1 MSGSVLLCTIPLS
14 RRSLAHSRS
23 FIHVP
28 YPHIVARTMTDLT
41 VLYIPNAL
49 PATPPTQTGLGLSL
63 AFPRA
68 RRTPPRLPFASTPMV
83 TLEMVD
89 LPTPTSDQH
98 ALYRQPISPV
108 RTRDHSLLSP
118 PPNSFTSRPRRRP
131 HPTSD
136 RSVPPRPAS
145 APPLPPPRS
154 APLTPSTTTRFSF
167 DASGGIGVFEH
178 PTPRRI
184 PPSPYRERAP
194 SELVRPAPPLCTSHS
209 SSALCALQFADHR
222 PITRRPSQNL
232 LAPHLPLRRHRI
244 RLLPLLPPRP
254 PRHLR
259 RSRPRP
265 RRRFRQAPRDC
276 RPLRPLPRVPHQPRP
291 PPAPPASRCLLV
303 ARPSAALGCI

>member
-1 MSGSVLLCTIPLS
+1 
-14 RRSLAHSRS
+14 
-23 FIHVP
+23 
-28 YPHIVARTMTDLT
+28 MTDLT

-98 ALYRQPISPV
+98 VLYRQPISPV

-194 SELVRPAPPLCTSHS
+194 SELVRPAPPLCRPKTFWRHTSRSGVTASAYSPS
-209 SSALCALQFADHR
+209 SHLVRRATFVAAGRDRDVASDKPPATADLSALC
-222 PITRRPSQNL
+222 
-232 LAPHLPLRRHRI
+232 LAARI
-244 RLLPLLPPRP
+244 SVVLLPPLP
-254 PRHLR
+254 PL
-259 RSRPRP
+259 
-265 RRRFRQAPRDC
+265 
-276 RPLRPLPRVPHQPRP
+276 
-291 PPAPPASRCLLV
+291 
-303 ARPSAALGCI
+303 AAFS